1 MSSTRRA
8 LANAIAMAVCVAGSA
23 QALESQ
29 SKPAIQQ
36 QPLSNRRDIDLVIAL
51 DVSGSMSGLI
61 DSTKQR
67 LWDIVNE
74 LGRAQ
79 PTPVL
84 RVAILTYGAPSY
96 GEQSGY
102 VRLDLPFTSD
112 LDTVNETL
120 FSFHTDGGDEYV
132 ARVVR
137 TAFDRLQ
144 WSPSHDALRIVFV
157 AGNESAAQDP
167 RFTLEQVMGEAAQ
180 RDIIVNAIYCGGDT
194 DGDSIGWR
202 RVATLAH
209 GTYASIDQNAAAVA
223 NIATPYDAQLASLN
237 EALNNTYLAYG
248 ASGARGHAN
257 LVAQDE
263 NAAAMSA
270 PAAASRAV
278 AKAGVL
284 YETSW
289 DLVSAV
295 ADGKKLEDVA
305 PADLPKEMQAM
316 KPAERDEYV
325 EKKTAERAELQARIQ
340 STGAERRRYIAE
352 HSNATNGEL
361 DTAMLEGLHQAAEQK
376 GFEFPD

>member
-8 LANAIAMAVCVAGSA
+8 LTRTVLAAACLAGDA
-23 QALESQ
+23 QALEKQ
-29 SKPAIQQ
+29 QKPAQQ
-36 QPLSNRRDIDLVIAL
+36 DIVPARRDIDLVIAL

-84 RVAILTYGAPSY
+84 RVAILTYGAPDY
-96 GEQSGY
+96 GAQSGY

-112 LDTVNETL
+112 LDAVNEKL
-120 FSFHTDGGDEYV
+120 FSFQTNGGDEYV
-132 ARVVR
+132 ARVVH
-137 TAFDRLQ
+137 TAFQRLQ
-144 WSPSHDALRIVFV
+144 WSQAADALRIVFV

-167 RFTLEQVMGEAAQ
+167 QLRLEQVMNEAAQ
-180 RDIIVNAIYCGGDT
+180 RDIVVNAIYCGGNNDE
-194 DGDSIGWR
+194 DAAGWR
-202 RVATLAH
+202 RVATLAN

-223 NIATPYDAQLASLN
+223 NVATPYDAQLASLN
-237 EALNNTYLAYG
+237 EALNATYLALG
-248 ASGARGHAN
+248 ATGERARKN
-257 LVAQDE
+257 QVAQDA

-270 PAAASRAV
+270 PAAASRAL
-278 AKAGVL
+278 AKAGAL

-295 ADGKKLEDVA
+295 AAGMKLEDVA
-305 PADLPKEMQAM
+305 TADLPPEMRDM
-316 KPAERDEYV
+316 EPAEREEYV
-325 EKKTAERAELQARIQ
+325 EKKAAERAELQTRIQ
-340 STGAERRRYIAE
+340 SVGQERRQYIEA
-352 HSNATNGEL
+352 HSERAGDAL
-361 DTAMLEGLHQAAEQK
+361 DTAMLDGVHQAAERK